1 MYQVNLK
8 YFLFVSTSLD
18 SYFCTSIGI
27 NPDGL
32 IFAPLSV
39 LILMVHTFLEFTI
52 FDSNNKLN
60 NLLT

>member
-27 NPDGL
+27 NPDG
-32 IFAPLSV
+32 P
-39 LILMVHTFLEFTI
+39 HTFLEFTV
-52 FDSNNKLN
+52 FDSNNKLSS
-60 NLLT
+60 LLT